1 MKGENINILKK
12 SIRQRRAISSG
23 LYENGIYNYSE
34 EEKNKSKNS
43 IKSYHRKTATSY
55 FCGSYLSSNL
65 EDELLNNINIDQ
77 IYSEKNN
84 KKENNLNNK
93 ENNLDELFDVSFH
106 SYESSNEEENIKL
119 NKEEKLK
126 QNKIKTN
133 FVSFKNNL
141 KNIKDKEERATKS
154 YLLALGM
161 TKNQN
166 RNEQYIPTVSVIEEE
181 KSDVIDSKS
190 EFSNKKKNIKDKYF
204 FKNKDNLFLL
214 SKDNKLKIK
223 NILIKKNNNFEIIN
237 NKKEENKNN
246 EENIKEKNKNKK

>member
-1 MKGENINILKK
+1 MNYLKN
-12 SIRQRRAISSG
+12 
-23 LYENGIYNYSE
+23 LL
-34 EEKNKSKNS
+34 EKTK
-43 IKSYHRKTATSY
+43 
-55 FCGSYLSSNL
+55 L
-65 EDELLNNINIDQ
+65 EIDQ

-84 KKENNLNNK
+84 KKECVNNIINK

-106 SYESSNEEENIKL
+106 SYESENNNEEENIKL

-126 QNKIKTN
+126 ENKIKTN

-190 EFSNKKKNIKDKYF
+190 EFSRK
-204 FKNKDNLFLL
+204 
-214 SKDNKLKIK
+214 
-223 NILIKKNNNFEIIN
+223 
-237 NKKEENKNN
+237 
-246 EENIKEKNKNKK
+246 

>member
-1 MKGENINILKK
+1 MNYLKIL
-12 SIRQRRAISSG
+12 
-23 LYENGIYNYSE
+23 L
-34 EEKNKSKNS
+34 EK
-43 IKSYHRKTATSY
+43 IK
-55 FCGSYLSSNL
+55 L
-65 EDELLNNINIDQ
+65 EIDQ

-84 KKENNLNNK
+84 KKEYVNNIINK

-119 NKEEKLK
+119 NKEEKLKEKLK

>member
-1 MKGENINILKK
+1 
-12 SIRQRRAISSG
+12 
-23 LYENGIYNYSE
+23 
-34 EEKNKSKNS
+34 
-43 IKSYHRKTATSY
+43 
-55 FCGSYLSSNL
+55 
-65 EDELLNNINIDQ
+65 
-77 IYSEKNN
+77 
-84 KKENNLNNK
+84 
-93 ENNLDELFDVSFH
+93 
-106 SYESSNEEENIKL
+106 
-119 NKEEKLK
+119 
-126 QNKIKTN
+126 
-133 FVSFKNNL
+133 
-141 KNIKDKEERATKS
+141 
-154 YLLALGM
+154 M

-246 EENIKEKNKNKK
+246 EENIKIKNMTK

>member
-1 MKGENINILKK
+1 MNYLKN
-12 SIRQRRAISSG
+12 
-23 LYENGIYNYSE
+23 LL
-34 EEKNKSKNS
+34 EKTK
-43 IKSYHRKTATSY
+43 
-55 FCGSYLSSNL
+55 L
-65 EDELLNNINIDQ
+65 EIDQ

-84 KKENNLNNK
+84 KKECVNNIINK

-190 EFSNKKKNIKDKYF
+190 EFSRK
-204 FKNKDNLFLL
+204 
-214 SKDNKLKIK
+214 
-223 NILIKKNNNFEIIN
+223 
-237 NKKEENKNN
+237 
-246 EENIKEKNKNKK
+246 

>member
-1 MKGENINILKK
+1 MNYLKN
-12 SIRQRRAISSG
+12 
-23 LYENGIYNYSE
+23 LL
-34 EEKNKSKNS
+34 EKTK
-43 IKSYHRKTATSY
+43 
-55 FCGSYLSSNL
+55 L
-65 EDELLNNINIDQ
+65 EIDQ

-84 KKENNLNNK
+84 KKECVNNIINK

-141 KNIKDKEERATKS
+141 KNIKDKEERVTKS

-190 EFSNKKKNIKDKYF
+190 EFSRK
-204 FKNKDNLFLL
+204 
-214 SKDNKLKIK
+214 
-223 NILIKKNNNFEIIN
+223 
-237 NKKEENKNN
+237 
-246 EENIKEKNKNKK
+246 

>member
-1 MKGENINILKK
+1 MNYLKIL
-12 SIRQRRAISSG
+12 
-23 LYENGIYNYSE
+23 L
-34 EEKNKSKNS
+34 EKTK
-43 IKSYHRKTATSY
+43 
-55 FCGSYLSSNL
+55 L
-65 EDELLNNINIDQ
+65 EIDQ

-84 KKENNLNNK
+84 KKEYINNK

-119 NKEEKLK
+119 NKEEKLKEKLK

-190 EFSNKKKNIKDKYF
+190 EFSRK
-204 FKNKDNLFLL
+204 
-214 SKDNKLKIK
+214 
-223 NILIKKNNNFEIIN
+223 
-237 NKKEENKNN
+237 
-246 EENIKEKNKNKK
+246 

>member
-1 MKGENINILKK
+1 MKEENMYILKK
-12 SIRQRRAISSG
+12 SMRQRRAISSN
-23 LYENGIYNYSE
+23 LFENGNYNYSE

-43 IKSYHRKTATSY
+43 IKSFHRKTTSSY

-65 EDELLNNINIDQ
+65 EDELINNINIDQ

-84 KKENNLNNK
+84 KKECVNNIINK

-106 SYESSNEEENIKL
+106 SYESSNEEENIKI

-126 QNKIKTN
+126 EKLKENKIKTN

-190 EFSNKKKNIKDKYF
+190 EFSRK
-204 FKNKDNLFLL
+204 
-214 SKDNKLKIK
+214 
-223 NILIKKNNNFEIIN
+223 
-237 NKKEENKNN
+237 
-246 EENIKEKNKNKK
+246 

>member
-1 MKGENINILKK
+1 MNYLKN
-12 SIRQRRAISSG
+12 
-23 LYENGIYNYSE
+23 LL
-34 EEKNKSKNS
+34 EKTK
-43 IKSYHRKTATSY
+43 
-55 FCGSYLSSNL
+55 L
-65 EDELLNNINIDQ
+65 EIDQ

-84 KKENNLNNK
+84 KKECVNNIINK

-106 SYESSNEEENIKL
+106 SYESENNNEEENIKL

-190 EFSNKKKNIKDKYF
+190 EFSRK
-204 FKNKDNLFLL
+204 
-214 SKDNKLKIK
+214 
-223 NILIKKNNNFEIIN
+223 
-237 NKKEENKNN
+237 
-246 EENIKEKNKNKK
+246 

>member
-1 MKGENINILKK
+1 MNYLKIL
-12 SIRQRRAISSG
+12 
-23 LYENGIYNYSE
+23 L
-34 EEKNKSKNS
+34 EKTK
-43 IKSYHRKTATSY
+43 
-55 FCGSYLSSNL
+55 L
-65 EDELLNNINIDQ
+65 EIDQ

-84 KKENNLNNK
+84 KKECVNNIINK

-106 SYESSNEEENIKL
+106 SYESENNNEEENIKL

-190 EFSNKKKNIKDKYF
+190 EFSRK
-204 FKNKDNLFLL
+204 
-214 SKDNKLKIK
+214 
-223 NILIKKNNNFEIIN
+223 
-237 NKKEENKNN
+237 
-246 EENIKEKNKNKK
+246 